1 MQREDTKGIS
11 TEHQKDELI
20 DRIAIFEGMDA
31 ESRTLLKEMM
41 EPLKVSKFQFIYHQG
56 DTAQYL
62 YLLVQGAVKIGSIH
76 SDGREII
83 KQILYPEAIFGELSV
98 ICEERYNSYALTFNT
113 DVQLYR
119 VHASDFRL
127 LLQKCP
133 GLHFNI
139 LSMIGRKLKHT
150 EKRLES
156 LIFKDARERIVDF
169 LKQNAEK
176 HGMRVGYEMM
186 FKHNFTQQ
194 DIANFTGTSR
204 QTVTSVLNDLRKSN
218 MIYFNRRS
226 VLIRDMANLR

>member
-1 MQREDTKGIS
+1 MEKELKQRTAETQLKGDLLSKIS
-11 TEHQKDELI
+11 LFDGI
-20 DRIAIFEGMDA
+20 DSE
-31 ESRTLLKEMM
+31 TLDVLKEMM
-41 EPLKVSKFQFIYHQG
+41 EPVVVPKYQFIYRQG
-56 DTAQYL
+56 DLAQHL
-62 YLLVQGAVKIGSIH
+62 YLLSKGAVKIGSIH

-83 KQILYPEAIFGELSV
+83 KQILYPEAIFGELGV
-98 ICEERYNSYALTFNT
+98 ICEERYSSYALTFNSE
-113 DVQLYR
+113 VFLYR
-119 VHASDFRL
+119 VKAEDFRR
-127 LLQKCP
+127 LLQQFP
-133 GLHFNI
+133 GLYLNI
-139 LSMIGRKLKHT
+139 LRMIGRKLTHA

-169 LKQNAEK
+169 LKHNAEK

-218 MIYFNRRS
+218 LINFNRRS

>member
-1 MQREDTKGIS
+1 
-11 TEHQKDELI
+11 LI
-20 DRIAIFEGMDA
+20 NRLAIFEGMDHD
-31 ESRTLLKEMM
+31 SLDMLKGMM
-41 EPLKVSKFQFIYHQG
+41 EPITVPKYQFIYHQG
-56 DTAQYL
+56 DPAIHLFLLAQG
-62 YLLVQGAVKIGSIH
+62 VVKIGTFH

-83 KQILYPEAIFGELSV
+83 KQILHPEAIFGELSV
-98 ICEERYNSYALTFNT
+98 ICEERHNNYALTFNT
-113 DVQLYR
+113 EVQLYR
-119 VHASDFRL
+119 IGIQDFRA
-127 LLQKCP
+127 LLQRCP
-133 GLHFNI
+133 GLYFNI

-176 HGMRVGYEMM
+176 HGMQVGYETM

-218 MIYFNRRS
+218 MIYFNRKS
-226 VLIRDMANLR
+226 VLIRDMATLR